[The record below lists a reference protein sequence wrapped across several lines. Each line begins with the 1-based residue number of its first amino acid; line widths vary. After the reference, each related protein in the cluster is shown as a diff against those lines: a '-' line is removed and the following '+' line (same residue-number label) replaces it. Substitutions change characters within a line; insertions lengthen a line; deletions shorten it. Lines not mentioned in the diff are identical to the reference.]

1 MTDGGGGGLTFS
13 WQNISNSRPNFA
25 KIRTTAIKVIGR
37 SGDNIVDYLIRQ
49 MERHA
54 AELEHEVDKQMKQ
67 FMYERQRS
75 ADLLSVMLP
84 K

>member
-1 MTDGGGGGLTFS
+1 MVVLYYCCIVLYCIDSLDMTL
-13 WQNISNSRPNFA
+13 
-25 KIRTTAIKVIGR
+25 V
-37 SGDNIVDYLIRQ
+37 Q

-54 AELEHEVDKQMKQ
+54 TELEHEVDKQMKQ